1 MSLNPDTV
9 LKTTRQVLELEEK
22 LALVAPQRA

>member
-9 LKTTRQVLELEEK
+9 VRTLAIVAAAEEK
-22 LALVAPQRA
+22 LAAGWLSD